1 MLHLRPLGKLVDGD
15 VEVAVAPE
23 RARERS
29 QNVQP
34 PDRERPREG
43 DGLQFLRGLV
53 DLLGVELAGL
63 AGPNERGGVLKCG
76 GLVETAAEGFA
87 GEGARRG
94 VVTTVS
100 TMDVGE
106 DLASFFSRDTPQGN
120 PVGALA

>member
-34 PDRERPREG
+34 PDREWPREG
-43 DGLQFLRGLV
+43 DGLQFLRWLMN
-53 DLLGVELAGL
+53 LLGVELVGL
-63 AGPNERGGVLKCG
+63 AGPDKLGGILKRSG
-76 GLVETAAEGFA
+76 PVETAAESFA

-94 VVTTVS
+94 MVTT
-100 TMDVGE
+100 
-106 DLASFFSRDTPQGN
+106 F
-120 PVGALA
+120 

>member
-53 DLLGVELAGL
+53 NLLGMELAGL
-63 AGPNERGGVLKCG
+63 AGPNEPGGVLKCG
-76 GLVETAAEGFA
+76 GPVEAAAECFA
-87 GEGARRG
+87 SEGAGGG
-94 VVTTVS
+94 VVAAISLV
-100 TMDVGE
+100 
-106 DLASFFSRDTPQGN
+106 
-120 PVGALA
+120 